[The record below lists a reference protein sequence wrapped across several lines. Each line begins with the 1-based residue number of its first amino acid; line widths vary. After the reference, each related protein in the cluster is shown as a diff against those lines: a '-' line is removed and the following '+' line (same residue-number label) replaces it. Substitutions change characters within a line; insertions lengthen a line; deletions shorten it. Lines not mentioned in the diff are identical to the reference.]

1 MKDFF
6 YKYWYLFYILF
17 FLLLGVL
24 IYALLWQPNF
34 SSYTTQINDLNQR
47 LIECENRPV
56 IDTTTTNR
64 TIIECDQTV
73 KSGGQGMTENSH
85 DLGNKPGKVVLEFDM
100 NQIPD
105 ELFVYLDGLKV
116 ASTNGLVSGPGS
128 LAFDFDPNKNK
139 SCTVIIKAPQENT
152 EWKYLV
158 NCPK

>member
-105 ELFVYLDGLKV
+105 ELFVYLDGIKV
-116 ASTNGLVSGPGS
+116 TSTNGLVSGRGS
-128 LAFDFDPNKNK
+128 VTFNFDPHKNK
-139 SCTVIIKAPQENT
+139 SCIVRIQAPEENT

>member
-85 DLGNKPGKVVLEFDM
+85 DLGNKPGKVVVDFNM
-100 NQIPD
+100 NKIPD
-105 ELFVYLDGLKV
+105 ELTIYLDDAIV
-116 ASTNGLVSGPGS
+116 ASTNGLVSGPAS
-128 LAFDFDPNKNK
+128 IEFNFDPAKNK
-139 SCTVIIKAPQENT
+139 SCTIKVKAPQENT
-152 EWKYLV
+152 EWEYLV